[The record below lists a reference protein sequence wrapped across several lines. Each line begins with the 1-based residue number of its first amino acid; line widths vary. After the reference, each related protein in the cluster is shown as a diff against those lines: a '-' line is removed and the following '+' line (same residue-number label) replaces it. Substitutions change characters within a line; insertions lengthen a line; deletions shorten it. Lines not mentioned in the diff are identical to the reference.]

1 MCERLQ
7 KQGSPHVGEANVFV
21 IWYLETPLDTVLDAL
36 RNFLTQKGLQE
47 DDTFFWIADYTV
59 RQTNVKA
66 DIESYKG
73 TAIPAVGHSVLV
85 AEPWHDPAPLRRVY
99 GVRDVYDTVA
109 NSAES
114 GTKFD
119 MIMSTMQQTSF
130 EKALVDDF
138 DSIQK
143 SLSEVDV
150 RRVRTPL
157 WLGCSPGPWL

>member
-1 MCERLQ
+1 M
-7 KQGSPHVGEANVFV
+7 
-21 IWYLETPLDTVLDAL
+21 
-36 RNFLTQKGLQE
+36 
-47 DDTFFWIADYTV
+47 
-59 RQTNVKA
+59 
-66 DIESYKG
+66 
-73 TAIPAVGHSVLV
+73 LV